1 MGRWPHGYGLALLR
15 PGQGWG
21 VWLAHPKPKPKPEP
35 EPEPEPKPKP
45 KPKPEPKPK
54 PKPKPKPNQAPPRTS
69 STRTS
74 ARCCARQQS
83 ARVLTPQPSMA

>member
-1 MGRWPHGYGLALLR
+1 MGRWPHGYGLAPLR

-35 EPEPEPKPKP
+35 EPEP
-45 KPKPEPKPK
+45 KPEPK